1 MAEQLVFTVPQDC
14 GGMKAKWYLKGHCG
28 ISTAM
33 ITQLK
38 REKNGI
44 LMNGKIL
51 RSIDPVEAGAIIVIN
66 LPREKM
72 QIEPVSGELDILY
85 EDDALLILNKPPF
98 MPVHPVKQHQ
108 TDTLANRVAAHCAE
122 QGREYVFRALNRLDR
137 DTSGTVLV
145 AKDLY
150 TANLLKHNVSKVYF
164 ALVHGAVTEGGV
176 IKAPIGLHE
185 DSKIVRHVLSEG
197 TPAVTHY
204 EVVFSNKDCSFLRL
218 WLETGKTHQIRCHMA
233 SLGHPL
239 LGDDLYG
246 GQRDLINRQA
256 LHCAEMSFTHPLS
269 QKTISVSAPLPQDM
283 LTVIN
288 KYRD

>member
-1 MAEQLVFTVPQDC
+1 MVEQLFFSVPPDC
-14 GGMKAKWYLKGHCG
+14 DGMQAKWFLKGRCG
-28 ISTAM
+28 LSTRM

-38 REKNGI
+38 REKDSI
-44 LMNGKIL
+44 LMNGKNL
-51 RSIDPVEAGAIIVIN
+51 RSIDPVVAGAQIVIT
-66 LPREKM
+66 LPQEEMR
-72 QIEPVSGELDILY
+72 IEPVGGALDILY
-85 EDDALLILNKPPF
+85 EDDSLLILNKPPF

-122 QGREYVFRALNRLDR
+122 QGNAFVFRAIGRLDR

-145 AKDLY
+145 AKNLY
-150 TANLLKHNVSKVYF
+150 AANLLKHGVSKVYY
-164 ALVHGAVTEGGV
+164 ALVHGAVTHDGV
-176 IKAPIGLHE
+176 MRAPIGLKE
-185 DSKIVRHVLSEG
+185 DSKIVRHVLKEG
-197 TPAVTHY
+197 TSAVTHY
-204 EVVFSNKDCSFLRL
+204 EVIFSCPVCSLLRL

-256 LHCAEMSFTHPLS
+256 LHCGEITLTHPLTN
-269 QKTISVSAPLPQDM
+269 KKISLSAPMPADM

-288 KYRD
+288 KFRD